1 MIKFSWELHTTNENY
16 KRMKYLIALILGISF
31 LSVNGQELIKLEK
44 VESKGSF
51 IENQAIIYGKFIQ
64 RLGFSS
70 GGFPQD
76 IRIQNLETKEF
87 YKFRVKPTYKSRKE
101 NPFIFHIPPGNYRIL
116 VYWWTKSQWYGGK
129 MFTEP
134 IYKGIDASK
143 NGFKKKWESG
153 KIQEKDLDY
162 YEFTVEKNA
171 INYLGTWH
179 FDTGLVSF
187 SNNKIQFDKEVKSE
201 YENINFDNAEISLPK

>member
-1 MIKFSWELHTTNENY
+1 M
-16 KRMKYLIALILGISF
+16 RYLIALILGITI
-31 LSVNGQELIKLEK
+31 LSAKGQEFIQLEK
-44 VESKGSF
+44 VGSSDKV
-51 IENQAIIYGKFIQ
+51 IENEAIIYGNFIQ

-76 IRIQNLETKEF
+76 IRIQNVETNEIF
-87 YKFRVKPTYKSRKE
+87 RFRVKPIYKSKKE
-101 NPFIFHIPPGNYRIL
+101 NTFIFHIPTGNYKIL

-134 IYKGIDASK
+134 IFKGVDTSTK
-143 NGFKKKWESG
+143 DFKKKWENG
-153 KIQEKDLDY
+153 KIKESDLEQ
-162 YEFTVEKNA
+162 YEFTIEKNT

-187 SNNKIQFDKEVKSE
+187 SDDKESFDKEIM
-201 YENINFDNAEISLPK
+201 ENFINLDFEKVVTNLPN

>member
-1 MIKFSWELHTTNENY
+1 
-16 KRMKYLIALILGISF
+16 MKYLITLILGITIFSA
-31 LSVNGQELIKLEK
+31 NGQELIQLEK
-44 VESKGSF
+44 VGSDDSI
-51 IENQAIIYGKFIQ
+51 IENQAIIYGNFIQ

-76 IRIQNLETKEF
+76 IRIQNIETKEF

-101 NPFIFHIPPGNYRIL
+101 NPFIFHIPPGKYRIL

-134 IYKGIDASK
+134 IYKGIDASTK
-143 NGFKKKWESG
+143 GFMKKWENG
-153 KIQEKDLDY
+153 EIQEKDLEQ
-162 YEFTVEKNA
+162 YEFTIEKNT

-179 FDTGLVSF
+179 FETGLVSF
-187 SNNKIQFDKEVKSE
+187 SNDKIQFDKEIMSE
-201 YENINFDNAEISLPK
+201 YEYIDFENAVIILPE